1 MKYLI
6 IREKIVMDEAE
17 TWYKTVKDAR
27 KQGTF
32 LNMFMEAKGRT
43 DEFRKW
49 NH

>member
-1 MKYLI
+1 MKQKLG
-6 IREKIVMDEAE
+6 RNCERCK
-17 TWYKTVKDAR
+17 

-43 DEFRKW
+43 DEFKKW